1 MRSGEKESNVLEKV
15 KGEVKT
21 EPELSPVGLQR
32 MVGSTTVQAAHS
44 WVHASGAE
52 TPEAQEGSLRFR
64 RRMMGSSWIREAV
77 SGAGITGGTGS
88 CMGEVM
94 GR

>member
-52 TPEAQEGSLRFR
+52 TPESRLTLD
-64 RRMMGSSWIREAV
+64 MHL
-77 SGAGITGGTGS
+77 
-88 CMGEVM
+88 
-94 GR
+94 